1 MSGEWRVASGAD
13 SRHSPPF
20 TRFYYISP
28 MCSRVARR
36 AAAAV
41 VIVIAATAACVDKET
56 ARRSVFPLRTGGP
69 RPDELP
75 AMLNREPPFRYP
87 AALYAQKVQ
96 GNTTLRIFID
106 TLGSVHPESTLVAES
121 SGYSALDSAAVAGVR
136 ELRFTPAK
144 LHGAAMAVPIL
155 FPVYFRHP
163 EAQPL
168 PGDTVLRGR
177 GTRDEGRVR
186 AP

>member
-1 MSGEWRVASGAD
+1 MLSG
-13 SRHSPPF
+13 
-20 TRFYYISP
+20 
-28 MCSRVARR
+28 VARR

-41 VIVIAATAACVDKET
+41 ALVVAVAAACMDKET
-56 ARRSVFPLRTGGP
+56 ARRSVLFPLRTGGP

-75 AMLNREPPFRYP
+75 AMLNPEPPFRYP
-87 AALYAQKVQ
+87 ADLYAQKVQ

-106 TLGSVHPESTLVAES
+106 TLGAVHPESTVVAES
-121 SGYSALDSAAVAGVR
+121 SGYPALDSAAVAGVR

-163 EAQPL
+163 EARPL
-168 PGDTVLRGR
+168 PGDTVLQRRAASGR
-177 GTRDEGRVR
+177 RRV
-186 AP
+186 P

>member
-1 MSGEWRVASGAD
+1 
-13 SRHSPPF
+13 
-20 TRFYYISP
+20 

-41 VIVIAATAACVDKET
+41 VIVVAVAAACVDKET

-75 AMLNREPPFRYP
+75 AMLNPEPPFRYP
-87 AALYAQKVQ
+87 ADLYAQKVQ

-106 TLGSVHPESTLVAES
+106 TLGSVHPESTLVAVS
-121 SGYSALDSAAVAGVR
+121 SGYPALDSAAVAGVR

-144 LHGAAMAVPIL
+144 LHGEAMAVPIL

-168 PGDTVLRGR
+168 PGDTVLQRRAASGRGR
-177 GTRDEGRVR
+177 V
-186 AP
+186 P

>member
-1 MSGEWRVASGAD
+1 ML
-13 SRHSPPF
+13 
-20 TRFYYISP
+20 
-28 MCSRVARR
+28 SRVARR

-41 VIVIAATAACVDKET
+41 ALVVIVVTAAAACVDKET
-56 ARRSVFPLRTGGP
+56 ARRAVSPLRMGGP

-75 AMLNREPPFRYP
+75 IMLNLEPPFRYP
-87 AALYAQKVQ
+87 ADLYTQKVQ

-106 TLGSVHPESTLVAES
+106 TLGTVHPESTVVAES
-121 SGYSALDSAAVAGVR
+121 SGYPALDSAAVAGVR

-168 PGDTVLRGR
+168 PGDTVLQRR
-177 GTRDEGRVR
+177 AASGRVR
-186 AP
+186 VP